1 MLEWLKTN
9 AAKARSALT
18 SEVLKLKN
26 RTFMEA
32 TAAAC
37 AMIAAA
43 DGEVSAAE
51 KTKMIGFI
59 SNSPELKV
67 FNLTEVI
74 NAFNDAVGKFEFDHQ
89 IGQAEALKIIGKV
102 KGNDG
107 ASRLL
112 VRVACAI
119 GTSDGDFDQKEK
131 AACRQICI
139 ELGLSPSDFE
149 LEGS

>member
-9 AAKARSALT
+9 AEKARAALT
-18 SEVLKLKN
+18 TEVTKFKN

-43 DGEVSAAE
+43 DGEVSSVE
-51 KTKMIGFI
+51 KLKMSGFI
-59 SNSPELKV
+59 KNSPELKV
-67 FNLTEVI
+67 FNLTDVI
-74 NAFNDAVGKFEFDHQ
+74 AAFNDSVGKFEFDYQ
-89 IGQAEALKIIGKV
+89 IGQAEALKTINKI

-119 GTSDGDFDQKEK
+119 GASDGNFDDKEK
-131 AACRQICI
+131 AACRQICL
-139 ELGLSPSDFE
+139 ELSLPPSDFE
-149 LEGS
+149 L

>member
-1 MLEWLKTN
+1 MLDWLKTN
-9 AAKARSALT
+9 AAKARGTLT

-26 RTFMEA
+26 RSFMEA

-74 NAFNDAVGKFEFDHQ
+74 KAFNDAVAKFEFDQQ
-89 IGQAEALKIIGKV
+89 IGQAEALKVISKV

-119 GTSDGDFDQKEK
+119 GTSDGDFDEKEK

-139 ELGLSPSDFE
+139 ELGLSPADFE
-149 LEGS
+149 LQGS